1 MPVPA
6 AESPSPP
13 TPVDRS
19 TSHAAKVYTI
29 GDLARELDITTRTIR
44 YYEERGLLSPQRS
57 DNTQQRLYTPRDRV
71 RLKLL
76 LRAKGLG
83 FALED
88 IRELFEIYDA
98 THDEARQG
106 VRLREMIVE
115 RLGQVERQLRDLTD
129 LRDELRD
136 ALDQVGR
143 QLGASGDGASGR
155 EGRA

>member
-1 MPVPA
+1 MPTPA
-6 AESPSPP
+6 AASAPQHAPNGSHDPSSP
-13 TPVDRS
+13 
-19 TSHAAKVYTI
+19 AKVYTI
-29 GDLARELDITTRTIR
+29 GDLARELDISTRTIR
-44 YYEERGLLSPQRS
+44 YYEARGLLSPQRT

-98 THDEARQG
+98 THDATRQG
-106 VRLREMIVE
+106 ARLREMIVE

-136 ALDQVGR
+136 ALDQVDQ
-143 QLGASGDGASGR
+143 QLAKTNGKG
-155 EGRA
+155 GRA